1 MLLDG
6 WLLEVVFQRL
16 DIGGDAQRLDV
27 GELADTVALAP
38 GEEPVDRMQVGHA
51 GVLVANGGGEEFREA
66 ASGVLAGVGDQRW
79 NPDRGGRG
87 DGSGGPDDGQLSGLL
102 LWTDENAFLARPR

>member
-6 WLLEVVFQRL
+6 WLLEVAFQRL

-38 GEEPVDRMQVGHA
+38 GEEPIDRMQVGHA

-66 ASGVLAGVGDQRW
+66 ASGVLAGVGD
-79 NPDRGGRG
+79 
-87 DGSGGPDDGQLSGLL
+87 
-102 LWTDENAFLARPR
+102 